1 MRFEENVEKKK
12 REALFNERKRKYEN
26 HYYDGERN
34 ILCYTFEDKEKQI
47 EKSSKLLEY
56 TFNLYKFADYVNK
69 FINNSELD
77 TECNEGHFDTE
88 KVLRFI
94 SSHFDKDFE
103 EKLQYWKEKF
113 NYSD

>member
-69 FINNSELD
+69 FINNSE
-77 TECNEGHFDTE
+77 ENSVCNESYFDWE
-88 KVLRFI
+88 KLLDFI
-94 SSHFDKDFE
+94 GSHFDKDFE
-103 EKLQYWKEKF
+103 EILNFYKYKYDYEE
-113 NYSD
+113 

>member
-47 EKSSKLLEY
+47 EKSSKLLLY
-56 TFNLYKFADYVNK
+56 TYNLYKFTDYINKSVN
-69 FINNSELD
+69 
-77 TECNEGHFDTE
+77 TGRVGNEGFLIQKKYLDLLILILI
-88 KVLRFI
+88 KIL
-94 SSHFDKDFE
+94 K
-103 EKLQYWKEKF
+103 KY
-113 NYSD
+113 